1 MKQINTLIVSLFIVL
16 FIGISLA
23 VADSYN
29 PEVYQAQKALKKSGY
44 NPGQTDG
51 LWGKATKRAIE
62 RFQRDV
68 GLPVTGR
75 LDEQTKAR
83 LGLRPFAVTR
93 GIRVIA
99 KTGQSLYLYKNYY
112 ALVVGVSNYEKWPR
126 LPNAV
131 NDAKEVASK
140 LKELGFE
147 VKLVLDP
154 SSREMKTA
162 LSEMVYDMGI
172 EENRA
177 ILFYYA
183 GHGETETLADKT
195 KMGYIIPRDCPILE
209 KDPKGFATHAIS
221 MRDIESVSM
230 RIKSKH
236 VLMLFDSCFSG
247 SLFSL
252 VRAVPDD
259 ITEKSALPVRQYITA
274 GREDEQVPDKSMFKR
289 CLLLGLEGDADLTGD
304 GYITGSELGMYLS
317 DKVVNYTH
325 RRQHPQYGKI
335 NNPDLDRG
343 DFIFALKAPSQPSTQ
358 IPAAPSPSLEAEKQ
372 RLAEERERIKRERQE
387 LEELKAL
394 MEERKKLEAQRK
406 RFEAEKKKMG
416 IENWINRINY
426 VVVSINSHNGKLL
439 GTGIIV
445 SEDGYI
451 ITNDHVV
458 RNQEDIKVRS
468 KNATEH
474 NAKIIGRDP
483 KTDLALIKIKVDKR
497 IPSARVEDSD
507 RLRVGEKVVAIGN
520 PFSPGDSVKVGTV
533 IGINKK
539 HEDFDVNYIQT
550 DLSIN
555 PEDSGGPLFDLDGE
569 VVGINTAIF
578 TQTGK
583 KVDIGFAIPINTAK
597 AVMSQLVKHGRV
609 IRGYIGITM
618 QSVTPSIKEAFG
630 LRTTEGALISE
641 VVKGSPAEKVGLERG
656 DVIVSFDGRRVKNVA
671 SLPYLISTRVGKKV
685 EIIAIRRGKE
695 KKFTLKVEEHYL

>member
-1 MKQINTLIVSLFIVL
+1 MKKISLFIVL
-16 FIGISLA
+16 PLLLTTLINS
-23 VADSYN
+23 
-29 PEVYQAQKALKKSGY
+29 PSG
-44 NPGQTDG
+44 
-51 LWGKATKRAIE
+51 
-62 RFQRDV
+62 
-68 GLPVTGR
+68 
-75 LDEQTKAR
+75 
-83 LGLRPFAVTR
+83 FAATR
-93 GIRVIA
+93 GIRIVA
-99 KTGQSLYLYKNYY
+99 KTGQSLYLYKNYH
-112 ALVVGVSNYEKWPR
+112 ALVVGVSDYEKWPR

-343 DFIFALKAPSQPSTQ
+343 DFIFALKRPPKEKGYVAVAPPRPPEPKGLPDYEA
-358 IPAAPSPSLEAEKQ
+358 IIKERRAA
-372 RLAEERERIKRERQE
+372 
-387 LEELKAL
+387 
-394 MEERKKLEAQRK
+394 
-406 RFEAEKKKMG
+406 KKKWAQWQVK
-416 IENWINRINY
+416 IE
-426 VVVSINSHNGKLL
+426 
-439 GTGIIV
+439 
-445 SEDGYI
+445 
-451 ITNDHVV
+451 
-458 RNQEDIKVRS
+458 
-468 KNATEH
+468 
-474 NAKIIGRDP
+474 
-483 KTDLALIKIKVDKR
+483 
-497 IPSARVEDSD
+497 
-507 RLRVGEKVVAIGN
+507 
-520 PFSPGDSVKVGTV
+520 
-533 IGINKK
+533 
-539 HEDFDVNYIQT
+539 EDFAKAEMYDE
-550 DLSIN
+550 S
-555 PEDSGGPLFDLDGE
+555 PEL
-569 VVGINTAIF
+569 
-578 TQTGK
+578 
-583 KVDIGFAIPINTAK
+583 TAK
-597 AVMSQLVKHGRV
+597 
-609 IRGYIGITM
+609 
-618 QSVTPSIKEAFG
+618 
-630 LRTTEGALISE
+630 
-641 VVKGSPAEKVGLERG
+641 EKVGAWAAFLSPYSADNPYSTKDDELREKAEKRRRHWKEFKVAIVRKPTVSPGKKTFTSSIGMKFVLITTGSFMMGSRETPELVAKNNAFGDNPQKPFAFKDEHPVHKVKITKPFYMQTTEVTVSQFQAFVSATSYITDAERQGKGQVFSKNGTRLLRAGVNWKNPGFSQG
-656 DVIVSFDGRRVKNVA
+656 DDHPVVVISWNDAKAFTDWLNEKERTTKYR
-671 SLPYLISTRVGKKV
+671 LPTEAEWEYACRAGSDTAFYWGNRPNGEYANIGDSSYSKVFTDDKMVTRVCNDGCVYTAPVGSYRPNSWGLFDMCGNAIEWCQDRYAKDYYSKSLETDPQGPPSGNFRV
-685 EIIAIRRGKE
+685 VRGGGWPIIARECRSASRYGAGPDSRNSDSG
-695 KKFTLKVEEHYL
+695 FRVATDF